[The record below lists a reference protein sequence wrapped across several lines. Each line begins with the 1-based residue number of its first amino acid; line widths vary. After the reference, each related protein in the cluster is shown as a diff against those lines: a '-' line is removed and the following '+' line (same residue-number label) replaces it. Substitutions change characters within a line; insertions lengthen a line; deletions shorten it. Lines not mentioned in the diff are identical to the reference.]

1 MKSEQAI
8 GLKTPVKTKKST
20 GAGMSMRGSDYF
32 WCYVAIA
39 PFVVLFFS
47 LTVWPIIRTVQFSLY
62 DFNGIGEVTKSTFV
76 GFKNYLTVIKDQIFV
91 QSYVN
96 SWLFTIGQTLIKLPI
111 SFLLAVL
118 LTRKWLKWRGIFRTA
133 FFVPWLM
140 PPSIVAMVFN
150 YLLNPSN
157 GAINEFLQAI
167 HLIKEP
173 INFFNSGLV
182 GFTTIALI
190 SVWQIMG
197 QYIIFWMAAL
207 QSIPEEI
214 YEAASLDGAS
224 EWQKMTLITLPLIA
238 PMAIIISLLGLT
250 WALGIFDWVQIMTA
264 GGPGTQTYTVY
275 YYVYM
280 KAFAKMPMRYGIAS
294 SAGFLFGI
302 TALIVFIF
310 NGRIMEFA
318 QRKRREYGI

>member
-1 MKSEQAI
+1 
-8 GLKTPVKTKKST
+8 
-20 GAGMSMRGSDYF
+20 
-32 WCYVAIA
+32 
-39 PFVVLFFS
+39 
-47 LTVWPIIRTVQFSLY
+47 
-62 DFNGIGEVTKSTFV
+62 
-76 GFKNYLTVIKDQIFV
+76 
-91 QSYVN
+91 

-197 QYIIFWMAAL
+197 QYIIFWMASL

-224 EWQKMTLITLPLIA
+224 EWQKMSLITLPLIA

-302 TALIVFIF
+302 TALIVFVF